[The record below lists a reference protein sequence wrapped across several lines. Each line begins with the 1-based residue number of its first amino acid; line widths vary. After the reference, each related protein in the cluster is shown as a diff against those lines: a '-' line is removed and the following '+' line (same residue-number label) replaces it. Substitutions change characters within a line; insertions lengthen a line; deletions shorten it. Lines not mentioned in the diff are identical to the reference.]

1 MTIQVSIWAILVAS
15 IVNLLVG
22 VAWYSP
28 FVFGRSW
35 SRLSR
40 IKPIEILGSEAVA
53 LYVGSFFSGLVFAAI
68 LAVVISIS
76 GVMTVWEGAI
86 LAAMVWA
93 GFTAAPTLVS
103 TIRESRSF
111 GLWGINAGYPLV
123 SALLMNVIFIVWR

>member
-1 MTIQVSIWAILVAS
+1 M
-15 IVNLLVG
+15 
-22 VAWYSP
+22 AWYSP

-35 SRLSR
+35 SKLSR
-40 IKPIEILGSEAVA
+40 IKPIETLGSEAIA

-93 GFTAAPTLVS
+93 GFSAAPSFVS
-103 TIRESRSF
+103 TIRESRSI

-123 SALLMNVIFIVWR
+123 SALLMSVIFIVWR